1 MRDFCNVAERDC
13 IRLIVAQD
21 LKENGIDLDSQNQ
34 KHQKD
39 YTINK
44 SNISSTHEPVRE
56 FIIVFNS
63 LKLFQHRS
71 FFAFINR
78 IMTAGMFSVCH

>member
-21 LKENGIDLDSQNQ
+21 LKENGIDLDSQHSNQQHQ

-39 YTINK
+39 HAINK
-44 SNISSTHEPVRE
+44 SNISTTHDPV
-56 FIIVFNS
+56 NNQQKNKQ
-63 LKLFQHRS
+63 LKTKLL
-71 FFAFINR
+71 
-78 IMTAGMFSVCH
+78 

>member
-44 SNISSTHEPVRE
+44 SNISSTHHDPV
-56 FIIVFNS
+56 
-63 LKLFQHRS
+63 S
-71 FFAFINR
+71 FFGKKLIILKN
-78 IMTAGMFSVCH
+78 SE

>member
-21 LKENGIDLDSQNQ
+21 LKENGIDLDSQQQQ

-39 YTINK
+39 HTINK
-44 SNISSTHEPVRE
+44 SNISTTHDPV
-56 FIIVFNS
+56 NN
-63 LKLFQHRS
+63 LKL
-71 FFAFINR
+71 
-78 IMTAGMFSVCH
+78 

>member
-21 LKENGIDLDSQNQ
+21 LKENGIDLDSQHSQQQQ

-39 YTINK
+39 HTINK
-44 SNISSTHEPVRE
+44 SNISTTHDSVL
-56 FIIVFNS
+56 
-63 LKLFQHRS
+63 LKLNPLIIIYF
-71 FFAFINR
+71 
-78 IMTAGMFSVCH
+78 

>member
-21 LKENGIDLDSQNQ
+21 LKENGIDLDSQHQQQQQ

-39 YTINK
+39 HTINK
-44 SNISSTHEPVRE
+44 SNISTTHDPVRE
-56 FIIVFNS
+56 EN
-63 LKLFQHRS
+63 
-71 FFAFINR
+71 INLL
-78 IMTAGMFSVCH
+78 IC